1 MKMVETWYESLILFI
16 ALLEI
21 CNLRV
26 VYQRFVPFD
35 FGIENAFKHV
45 NKLYLDKVCHA

>member
-1 MKMVETWYESLILFI
+1 MKMVETRCESLILFI

-26 VYQRFVPFD
+26 VDQRFVPFD
-35 FGIENAFKHV
+35 IWIENTFKHV
-45 NKLYLDKVCHA
+45 NTLYYDEVCHA

>member
-26 VYQRFVPFD
+26 VYQLFVPFD
-35 FGIENAFKHV
+35 FWIENAFKHV
-45 NKLYLDKVCHA
+45 NPLYLDEVCHA

>member
-1 MKMVETWYESLILFI
+1 MKMVERYYESLILFI

-35 FGIENAFKHV
+35 FGLKTH
-45 NKLYLDKVCHA
+45 LST

>member
-1 MKMVETWYESLILFI
+1 MKMVETRYESLILFI

-26 VYQRFVPFD
+26 VYQIFVPFD
-35 FGIENAFKHV
+35 FWIENAFKHV
-45 NKLYLDKVCHA
+45 NTLYLNEVCHA

>member
-1 MKMVETWYESLILFI
+1 MKMVETQYEPLILFI

-35 FGIENAFKHV
+35 IWIKNTFKHV
-45 NKLYLDKVCHA
+45 NKLY